1 MDQNHLLRLAC
12 ETNFSYLALGNK
24 RFEAH
29 GASFIVN
36 PKTPRRHDANCV
48 GIIRTDPSEVEAL
61 LVRIE
66 AEFAGYQHRT
76 WGIDALTPPQTAARL
91 ALEQG
96 YRVNDALVHVLEG
109 DLRIAPRLG
118 TTPPDEAEVREVL
131 TEDDWQAYREL
142 DAMWWEETST
152 GYFGPYDPV
161 LHDEFMV
168 YRRLKTPLTRAWF
181 ASVAGVPRAFFSSWL
196 GENGVGIV
204 EDLYCHP
211 DYRHRGL
218 ATALIARAVADCRER
233 GAGPVIINSDVNDT
247 PKLMYAAMG
256 FRPLFVHRNYT
267 KRLDG
272 TKDAPA

>member
-1 MDQNHLLRLAC
+1 MDQNDLLRLAC
-12 ETNFSYLALGNK
+12 QTNFMYLALGNEC
-24 RFEAH
+24 FEAR

-36 PKTPRRHDANCV
+36 SKTPRRHDANCV
-48 GIIRTDPSEVEAL
+48 GVIRTEPSEVDAL
-61 LVRIE
+61 LARIE
-66 AEFAGYQHRT
+66 AEFAGHQHRT

-96 YRVNDALVHVLEG
+96 YRANDALVHVLEG
-109 DLRIAPRLG
+109 NLTATVRLVR
-118 TTPPDEAEVREVL
+118 AASSNFEVREVL

-152 GYFGPYDPV
+152 GYFGPYDPD

-168 YRRLKTPLTRAWF
+168 YRRLKAPQTRAWF
-181 ASVAGVPRAFFSSWL
+181 ACIEDVPRAFFSSWP

-218 ATALIARAVADCRER
+218 ATALIAHAVADCRAR
-233 GAGPVIINSDVNDT
+233 GAGPVIINSDANDT

-267 KRLDG
+267 KRLDA
-272 TKDAPA
+272 KEDAPA